1 MTLKKTAGF
10 WPVFAALVGNAF
22 VTVIKFAAAF
32 LSGSSVLFSEAIHS
46 FADTANQSLLI
57 IGLRRSVK
65 KPDEEYIYGY
75 GRERFFWALISAC
88 GIFFL
93 GAGVTIYRGVNA
105 LLAPIEISLTSI
117 VFYVLI
123 LSFIIESITL
133 AVAIRELNRKH
144 RRCDFLTKLQRCD
157 PSTMAVLLEDSV
169 AILGVII
176 AFASVL
182 LVHLTRQ
189 LYWDAVGSILIG
201 ILLGFVAIVLIVKNR
216 SYLIGRT
223 IPPNLQE
230 KIIEKLEAD
239 PAIEKVV
246 SFKSTV
252 LDMGVYRITCDI
264 EFNGNFL
271 MKEIF
276 EKMDLRE
283 QFEEVRGD
291 YEEFKKF
298 CVDFADRIPRLVG
311 RRIDHIEKE
320 IHKEVPS
327 VKYIDIEIN

>member
-1 MTLKKTAGF
+1 M
-10 WPVFAALVGNAF
+10 FAALVGNIF

-46 FADTANQSLLI
+46 FADTLNQSLLA

-93 GAGVTIYRGVNA
+93 GAGVTLYRGINA
-105 LLAPIEISLTSI
+105 LLTETEVSFTPI

-123 LSFIIESITL
+123 LSFFIESITL
-133 AVAIRELNRKH
+133 AIAIRELNRKH
-144 RRCDFLTKLQRCD
+144 RQCDFLTKLQRCD

-169 AILGVII
+169 AIFGVII
-176 AFASVL
+176 ALASVL
-182 LVHLTRQ
+182 LAQLTHQ
-189 LYWDAVGSILIG
+189 IYWDAVGSILIG
-201 ILLGFVAIVLIVKNR
+201 VLLGFVAIVLIVKNR

-230 KIIEKLEAD
+230 KIIGKLEAD
-239 PAIEKVV
+239 PAIERVV

-283 QFEEVRGD
+283 QFKEVRGD

-311 RRIDHIEKE
+311 KRIDHIEKE
-320 IHKEVPS
+320 IQKETPS

>member
-1 MTLKKTAGF
+1 ML
-10 WPVFAALVGNAF
+10 AALVGNTF
-22 VTVIKFAAAF
+22 VTIIKFVAA
-32 LSGSSVLFSEAIHS
+32 LMSGSSVLFSEAIHS
-46 FADTANQSLLI
+46 FADTANQTLLF

-93 GAGVTIYRGVNA
+93 GAGVTLYKGITA
-105 LLAPIEISLTSI
+105 LLAEAEITFSPII
-117 VFYVLI
+117 FYVLI

-133 AVAIRELNRKH
+133 AIAVGELNRKNK
-144 RRCDFLTKLQRCD
+144 RCDFRTKLQRCD

-169 AILGVII
+169 AVLGVII
-176 AFASVL
+176 ALVSVL
-182 LVHLTRQ
+182 LAKLTRQ
-189 LYWDAVGSILIG
+189 VYWDAMGSIVIG
-201 ILLGFVAIVLIVKNR
+201 VLLGFVAIILIVKNR

-223 IPPNLQE
+223 IPPNLKE

-239 PAIEKVV
+239 PAIERVV

-252 LDMGVYRITCDI
+252 LDMGVYRITCDV

-276 EKMDLRE
+276 EKMDIRE
-283 QFEEVRGD
+283 EFKTIQND

-311 RRIDHIEKE
+311 KRVDHIERE
-320 IHKEVPS
+320 LQKEVPS